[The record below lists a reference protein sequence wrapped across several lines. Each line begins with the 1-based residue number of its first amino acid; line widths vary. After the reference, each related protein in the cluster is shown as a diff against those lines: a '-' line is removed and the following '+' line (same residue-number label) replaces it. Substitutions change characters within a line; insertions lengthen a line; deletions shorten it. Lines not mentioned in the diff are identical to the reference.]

1 MKKGVSP
8 LIATVLLVGFTI
20 ALAALVMTWGQSL
33 FQKTVEQTSE
43 LASSQMKCVQEVGID
58 ITKATITNGIIEAT
72 VDNTN
77 TETVTSFISRIFYSD
92 DTIDVLTQDK
102 FDMLNKDFSLQ
113 PYGRSKAKIN
123 YTETKN
129 PTKIELLPVVP
140 IDKGTAVCADRS
152 DTATL

>member
-1 MKKGVSP
+1 MDAKKKKGIW
-8 LIATVLLVGFTI
+8 IAIAII
-20 ALAALVMTWGQSL
+20 ALIIIIAAVL
-33 FQKTVEQTSE
+33 
-43 LASSQMKCVQEVGID
+43 I
-58 ITKATITNGIIEAT
+58 NGEENPA